1 MKVNLL
7 RQQNAALRPLKV
19 LKYAA
24 FAVQTLRPCKPD
36 FRPNKKKLNRKITI
50 ELSHF
55 LANVLGSQY
64 RNPTILMGTLSHGQ
78 NLGYLYIPRHYYKV
92 IIRNILYEL
101 SLIVLYCE

>member
-19 LKYAA
+19 LKYAYKLIILICLA

-92 IIRNILYEL
+92 EHFI
-101 SLIVLYCE
+101 